1 MTQAQLDR
9 AIAATTGEPI
19 ATVQNLGFSLLSP
32 RRDTSEP
39 GDLYLA
45 LDCPFCD
52 RPVPYPGCTRD
63 GALPMAECARCDVYF
78 DFQSDEVYVSVS
90 AMAATSR

>member
-9 AIAATTGEPI
+9 AVAATTGESI
-19 ATVQNLGFSLLSP
+19 ITVKNLGFSLMSP
-32 RRDTSEP
+32 RRDTAEH
-39 GDLYLA
+39 DVQLA

-52 RPVPYPGCTRD
+52 RPVPYPGRTRD

-78 DFQSDEVYVSVS
+78 DFQPDEVYASAS
-90 AMAATSR
+90 AMSATSP